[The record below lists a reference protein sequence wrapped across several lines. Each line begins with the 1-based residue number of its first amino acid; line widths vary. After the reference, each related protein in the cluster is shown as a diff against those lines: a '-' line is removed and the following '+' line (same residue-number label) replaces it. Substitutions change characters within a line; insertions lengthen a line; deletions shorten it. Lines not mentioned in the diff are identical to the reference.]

1 MKRVF
6 VTACALVATAQAFA
20 VDSTTEDRTRR
31 ATEARTETS
40 FKAAEFCFSRVY
52 LLLQAYDARQK
63 GYRLSDLIEGFPEK
77 DVGVVERGYGLTGLN
92 DPAIKRTFSECLN
105 EVRSGL

>member
-6 VTACALVATAQAFA
+6 VAACAFALTTRAFA
-20 VDSTTEDRTRR
+20 VDSTTDDQAWR
-31 ATEARTETS
+31 AVEARTETS

-77 DVGVVERGYGLTGLN
+77 DAGVVEQGYGLVGLN
-92 DPAIKRTFSECLN
+92 DPAIKRTFSECLS